1 LQIGRLQDA
10 LQELRESIKV
20 SLQHAE
26 TQRQQYEA
34 EAEATAEADKA
45 VYQVSSVDLRASFNG
60 KPQPYICLCM
70 QRALQHMCCAL
81 RSSHTLCSISCLL
94 KRCFSSTHAC
104 LSAKN
109 ATLQFTVFSACR
121 VLCLFTLSGH
131 SQVAPC
137 S

>member
-1 LQIGRLQDA
+1 MQIGRLQDA

-60 KPQPYICLCM
+60 KPQPLYLPLH
-70 QRALQHMCCAL
+70 AK
-81 RSSHTLCSISCLL
+81 SIAA
-94 KRCFSSTHAC
+94 H
-104 LSAKN
+104 
-109 ATLQFTVFSACR
+109 
-121 VLCLFTLSGH
+121 VLC
-131 SQVAPC
+131 APFQ
-137 S
+137 SHVVQH